1 MKRVFGSGQDPFPPS
16 LGTGALLYLSLS
28 RWLLDFCR
36 TTRPRVL
43 SRSPASTSIPLEGNG
58 QVGQWS
64 EGLMEIYARPDSG
77 GRTMASEA
85 LLIDG
90 LPPSPRLRD
99 SPRIR
104 TKGDLLT
111 KNARPAARATPGQ
124 NYSPR
129 VGGDREVARTCG
141 NAQPQSKPRTVH
153 CTV

>member
-1 MKRVFGSGQDPFPPS
+1 MKRVFGSGPDPFSPLPQNS
-16 LGTGALLYLSLS
+16 RIIVSLS
-28 RWLLDFCR
+28 RWLLHFCR
-36 TTRPRVL
+36 TKSSLEIAGLNVNSFGRERTSWSMVRGANGDICP
-43 SRSPASTSIPLEGNG
+43 SRFGRSDNG
-58 QVGQWS
+58 
-64 EGLMEIYARPDSG
+64 ER
-77 GRTMASEA
+77 ASEA

>member
-16 LGTGALLYLSLS
+16 LGTGALLSHSLDGFFIS
-28 RWLLDFCR
+28 VE
-36 TTRPRVL
+36 PRVL